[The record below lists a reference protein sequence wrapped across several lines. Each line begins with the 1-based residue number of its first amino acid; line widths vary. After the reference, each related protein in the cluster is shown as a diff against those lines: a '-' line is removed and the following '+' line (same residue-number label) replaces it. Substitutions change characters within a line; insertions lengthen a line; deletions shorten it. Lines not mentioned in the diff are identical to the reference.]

1 MKRIVYHLPR
11 ARTVPSPA
19 KTKMKVE
26 RSSDKVARMESG
38 CVASSALPNAY
49 LRSGIAIDYD
59 CLLRSL
65 VFLLRPT
72 VFTIN

>member
-1 MKRIVYHLPR
+1 MKRMGYHLPR

-38 CVASSALPNAY
+38 WVASSALPNAY
-49 LRSGIAIDYD
+49 LRAGIAIDY

-65 VFLLRPT
+65 LFLFGPT